1 MILGVIIS
9 VLERKGL
16 IKPTSIKAPPPE
28 VPPIIDNIVVDTI
41 APPAIEDTL
50 HDMPQVEIQST
61 VSSISPAP
69 RQPTPDEM
77 LCAADRLDGSGFEK
91 WCAQLFVLLG
101 FSSVEMTKASGDQGV
116 DIVATK
122 DDVRYA
128 IQCKC
133 YSSDIGNHSVQEVHA
148 GKSMYAC
155 HVGVVITNRYFTPS
169 AKELAKVTGVLLW
182 DRNKLK
188 SIIQEIQNK
197 NKPGKA

>member
-1 MILGVIIS
+1 M
-9 VLERKGL
+9 ERKGI
-16 IKPTSIKAPPPE
+16 IKSSSTSLHQTGPPVDSRSE
-28 VPPIIDNIVVDTI
+28 GVVPPSSTPQKPIDVEPQCTEC
-41 APPAIEDTL
+41 PPA
-50 HDMPQVEIQST
+50 SA
-61 VSSISPAP
+61 PAASL

-77 LCAADRLDGSGFEK
+77 LRAADRLDGPGFEK
-91 WCAQLFVLLG
+91 WCAQLFALLG
-101 FSSVEMTKASGDQGV
+101 FSSVELTKASGDQGV
-116 DIVATK
+116 DIVAMK

-155 HVGVVITNRYFTPS
+155 HVGVVVTNRYFTS
-169 AKELAKVTGVLLW
+169 GAKELAKVTGVLLW

-197 NKPGKA
+197 NRPGEA